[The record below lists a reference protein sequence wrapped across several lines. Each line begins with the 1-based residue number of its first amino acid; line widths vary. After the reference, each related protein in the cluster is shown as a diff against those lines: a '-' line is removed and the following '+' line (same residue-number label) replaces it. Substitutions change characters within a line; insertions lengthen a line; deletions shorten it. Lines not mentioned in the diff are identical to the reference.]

1 MSHYE
6 DNAVSAF
13 FFDILDAFSK
23 KFGDLFRPTKANRPT
38 CGEYKGFSK
47 KWGWQKTIYELA
59 NEDIL
64 NVEKVE
70 KMNCEDVLTYLVY
83 LKHKSEAEFA
93 QDKFEETMRKSK
105 R

>member
-1 MSHYE
+1 MPYYE
-6 DNAVSAF
+6 DNARCAF
-13 FFDILDAFSK
+13 FFDILAALSQK
-23 KFGDLFRPTKANRPT
+23 YGDLYRPTKANRPT
-38 CGEYKGFSK
+38 CREYKQFGK

-93 QDKFEETMRKSK
+93 QDQFEETMRKNK